1 MKSVLMSKKNLIAS
15 LSITK
20 FLGNQNKIS
29 WRWSYRFLRWKI
41 PKLSSNHTCLAVIS
55 LDSTFKKDDNYYP
68 QVFLKKRNYIG
79 KKVVRH
85 IMMTWVIFLLMMMSL
100 MENKLEWI
108 KFFVSQLPLN
118 LTKFDR
124 MTWQWI
130 IVHLVIH

>member
-41 PKLSSNHTCLAVIS
+41 PKLNSNHTCLAVIS

-68 QVFLKKRNYIG
+68 QVFLKKHNYIG

-85 IMMTWVIFLLMMMSL
+85 INDDLSHFS
-100 MENKLEWI
+100 
-108 KFFVSQLPLN
+108 
-118 LTKFDR
+118 FDDDESDGE
-124 MTWQWI
+124 QI
-130 IVHLVIH
+130 GVD